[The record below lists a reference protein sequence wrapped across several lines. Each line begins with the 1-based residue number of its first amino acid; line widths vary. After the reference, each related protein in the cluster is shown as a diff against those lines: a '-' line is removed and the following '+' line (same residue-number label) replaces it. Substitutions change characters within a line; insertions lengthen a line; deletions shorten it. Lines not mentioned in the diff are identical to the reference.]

1 MSEFV
6 KIAQVDRLHRLRGTL
21 VAVNGEDIVLFRR
34 GSDVFA
40 LSNVCAH
47 QHFSKLH
54 DGSVTDT
61 EVTCPMHGWTYDIRT
76 GGATSGQ
83 GKVRSFPVRV
93 LGNDVFIAVG
103 EEGNEE

>member
-1 MSEFV
+1 MTEFV
-6 KIAQVDRLHRLRGTL
+6 KIAQVDRLHSRRGTL
-21 VAVNGEDIVLFRR
+21 VEVNGEDIVLFRR
-34 GSDVFA
+34 GGNVYA
-40 LSNVCAH
+40 ISNVCAH

-83 GKVRSFPVRV
+83 GRVRSFPVKI
-93 LGNDVFIAVG
+93 LGNDVFIAM
-103 EEGNEE
+103 EEAGDEK